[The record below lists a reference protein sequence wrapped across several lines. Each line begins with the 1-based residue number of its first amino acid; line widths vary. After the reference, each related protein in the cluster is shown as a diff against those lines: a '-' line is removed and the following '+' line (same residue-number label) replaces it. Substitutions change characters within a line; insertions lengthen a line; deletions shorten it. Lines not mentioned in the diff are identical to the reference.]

1 MAWPV
6 LIANNTMI
14 NRTNQKRSGRQFT
27 ASHNLLRGGDG
38 EPADAGRG
46 CFHHLVS
53 GAVHRAIIYIFES
66 CNTNIVPRSEHGGA
80 RQRGGR
86 TKRCAAA
93 KQRQVP
99 EQKVESAS
107 ARKILRG
114 LPSEARLG
122 FYTTFRREGFVDVK
136 NESRIHRGLRRRM
149 KVGKSIKGIG
159 AGGVGWPRGFLVASR
174 KAPAACPALLV
185 ILVAL
190 FISCSQNMPVGY
202 DGNNNMGRAE
212 GEGVLD
218 SGRVGISVEV
228 KTCGRELYYDS
239 LCDSMIWPE
248 SWRGENV
255 ITNKIDYSDTD
266 LPDTVW
272 INLDGDSSAII
283 INHHANEGIGN
294 DIGTMGARSMRVWRE
309 RV

>member
-1 MAWPV
+1 
-6 LIANNTMI
+6 
-14 NRTNQKRSGRQFT
+14 
-27 ASHNLLRGGDG
+27 
-38 EPADAGRG
+38 
-46 CFHHLVS
+46 
-53 GAVHRAIIYIFES
+53 
-66 CNTNIVPRSEHGGA
+66 
-80 RQRGGR
+80 
-86 TKRCAAA
+86 
-93 KQRQVP
+93 
-99 EQKVESAS
+99 VESAS